1 MEALPCVWP
10 SWPACDFMSMVR
22 PTVPSNDWHLRRG
35 LHGVRGR
42 RGHGTGASPGKP
54 AAAGRASSRRRAPSA
69 RGAGRRRRSM
79 RSSPRR
85 SKAHGQPGRNGWS
98 GSVWAGGWSACCVRE
113 CSLAGLE
120 RREHSWLYRTTATLA
135 LTTVS
140 RSRGELAIDWK
151 VWLFP
156 MMRRTRGAYRP
167 GSRNRA
173 FEPHFGAIAC
183 REVTKI
189 IQERPLPPPRL
200 LTQIW

>member
-1 MEALPCVWP
+1 MAVQNYRNLSPY
-10 SWPACDFMSMVR
+10 
-22 PTVPSNDWHLRRG
+22 N
-35 LHGVRGR
+35 GV
-42 RGHGTGASPGKP
+42 KV
-54 AAAGRASSRRRAPSA
+54 
-69 RGAGRRRRSM
+69 
-79 RSSPRR
+79 
-85 SKAHGQPGRNGWS
+85 K
-98 GSVWAGGWSACCVRE
+98 
-113 CSLAGLE
+113 
-120 RREHSWLYRTTATLA
+120 
-135 LTTVS
+135 
-140 RSRGELAIDWK
+140 GELAIDWK